1 MDVHRGLSSLLAVLF
16 LVLAWREG
24 GPDAA
29 VWLVLP
35 LGVLV
40 WIIWHADDVA
50 AFTGTIG
57 LTPVRRPSPPGL
69 VRALAWLLLLVPL
82 VGTILDLVIVRP

>member
-1 MDVHRGLSSLLAVLF
+1 MDAQRGLSGLLAVLY

-24 GPDAA
+24 GPDVAA
-29 VWLVLP
+29 LLVLP

-50 AFTGTIG
+50 AFIGTIG
-57 LTPVRRPSPPGL
+57 LTPIRRPSPPGL
-69 VRALAWLLLLVPL
+69 VRGLAWMLLLVPL
-82 VGTILDLVIVRP
+82 VGTVLGMLR